1 MVSDELFE
9 SYAAEEEA
17 AASRATKSGNFEPR
31 EYETIKWVG
40 CEVGKPTIF
49 RAVGGP
55 PNSKIDASTA
65 RFVANTIAIVPPIA
79 NKRIEY
85 PKFSISLMTFL
96 FIFIEIAS
104 LNDFDE

>member
-55 PNSKIDASTA
+55 PNSNIDASTA
-65 RFVANTIAIVPPIA
+65 RFVNICWVIDDNGKKMKLIRPSLTEDNNYII
-79 NKRIEY
+79 NKIISKVLS
-85 PKFSISLMTFL
+85 PK
-96 FIFIEIAS
+96 
-104 LNDFDE
+104 